1 MSIVLARID
10 NRLIH
15 GQVLEAWVPH
25 LKADCIVVAN
35 NRVAES
41 SLQKV
46 LMEAAVPRN
55 IRVVIGSIAQVA
67 ELFASKA
74 LESQRV
80 LLLVES
86 SEDAQGVF
94 DNGVRFSKLNLGNM
108 HAATGKE
115 RVSCTIALDELD
127 IDHLT
132 ALESRGVHIVSQCI
146 PKDKEVGWKKLVRNL
161 RG

>member
-25 LKADCIVVAN
+25 VKADCIVVAN

-46 LMEAAVPRN
+46 LMEAAVPQT

-67 ELFASKA
+67 ELFASRA
-74 LESQRV
+74 LDSRRVV
-80 LLLVES
+80 LLMES
-86 SEDAQGVF
+86 SEDAQGIF
-94 DNGVRFSKLNLGNM
+94 EKGVRFAKLNLGNM
-108 HAATGKE
+108 HAASGKE
-115 RVSCTIALDELD
+115 RVSCTIALDDLD
-127 IDHLT
+127 IDHLSV
-132 ALESRGVHIVSQCI
+132 LEDLGVQIVSQCI

>member
-25 LKADCIVVAN
+25 VKAECIVVAN
-35 NRVAES
+35 NRVAGS

-46 LMEAAVPRN
+46 LMEAAVPRT
-55 IRVVIGSIAQVA
+55 IRVVIAPIEQVG
-67 ELFASKA
+67 ELLASRELDSK
-74 LESQRV
+74 RV
-80 LLLVES
+80 LLLMES

-94 DNGVRFSKLNLGNM
+94 DTGVRFPTLNLGNM
-108 HAATGKE
+108 HAAAGKE
-115 RVSCTIALDELD
+115 RVSCTIALDDLD
-127 IDHLT
+127 IEHLS
-132 ALESRGVHIVSQCI
+132 ALEKSGVRIVSQCI
-146 PKDKEVGWKKLVRNL
+146 PKDKEVGWKKLVRHL